1 MSSDLVLKP
10 TFSAVF
16 NVEGL
21 VFKFNGYQLKLLKM
35 YRGKGPRCTRRQG
48 RPRVCFCDFGS
59 SPFYCHGVSLGSF
72 CRVWGQQDFFSDTK
86 LLSRHAGLNI
96 CSIARETQPGPS

>member
-48 RPRVCFCDFGS
+48 RFNLFYLQKLYPGDGEVDSPHAAFRWAVSGRVS
-59 SPFYCHGVSLGSF
+59 
-72 CRVWGQQDFFSDTK
+72 
-86 LLSRHAGLNI
+86 
-96 CSIARETQPGPS
+96 